1 MGRYIVAAV
10 LLAVIAGP
18 VLAQPSRDDDPII
31 IEQNTKKKDAEELDK
46 RYKATLRNTGQSVA
60 PVKSDPWVNMR
71 GSDDSKTKR

>member
-10 LLAVIAGP
+10 FLAVIAGP

-46 RYKATLRNTGQSVA
+46 RYKATLKNTGQSVA
-60 PVKSDPWVNMR
+60 PVKSDPWDNMR
-71 GSDDSKTKR
+71 GSDNSKTKR